1 MERLDTKRSPKEA
14 MSREGKLLALP
25 GFSGFLDGLLKYFSA
40 LLLVIKGHVESGI
53 QKDLEDIVCRK
64 HKQWESVVPAI
75 SEYCGFQF
83 RTYGLKIWGCSNQYN
98 AITWSGVVLQVDL
111 FSDLFSCHLP
121 QAVMENYLLKTV
133 CPEQGK
139 C

>member
-64 HKQWESVVPAI
+64 HKQ
-75 SEYCGFQF
+75 
-83 RTYGLKIWGCSNQYN
+83 
-98 AITWSGVVLQVDL
+98 
-111 FSDLFSCHLP
+111 
-121 QAVMENYLLKTV
+121 
-133 CPEQGK
+133 
-139 C
+139 